1 MKDWP
6 NNVDSIRDTQDSIA
20 AKVVSLKDI
29 EGHIEHQIRNQS
41 QIESN
46 MQSLMSSVSC
56 VQKQMEKPQLSAPIQ
71 SFTNVNSPMESS
83 PLLPDTSFHNSPTD
97 HGHGS
102 LPITLLPESFINDES
117 SEQFKSFLESCN
129 DNDENGHS
137 VTSFG
142 TLGPP
147 LPTHTQVLN
156 HQQMCQ

>member
-56 VQKQMEKPQLSAPIQ
+56 VHCTK
-71 SFTNVNSPMESS
+71 TNGETPVVSSNSIIHECK
-83 PLLPDTSFHNSPTD
+83 LTN
-97 HGHGS
+97 GI
-102 LPITLLPESFINDES
+102 ITFASRY
-117 SEQFKSFLESCN
+117 
-129 DNDENGHS
+129 
-137 VTSFG
+137 
-142 TLGPP
+142 
-147 LPTHTQVLN
+147 
-156 HQQMCQ
+156 